1 MQTLWQDLRY
11 GARMLMKQPG
21 FTLIAVLTLALGIGA
36 TTAIFSVVNAVLL
49 QSLPY
54 RDADRLVAVSLN
66 DNDGEFGNT
75 GYATFVD
82 WQARAQSFEQLA
94 LIRSWGGVLTGQGE
108 AEAIRGLRVTP
119 EYFKLLGVAPAL
131 GRDFRS
137 EENHP
142 DTRFVL
148 IISYGLWQRRFNA
161 DPNVVGKPLVFS
173 GQTFTVA
180 GVMPQGFEDL
190 LAAHFYQPAE
200 VWGPLGYDVTE
211 SFACRS
217 CQHLKAFG
225 RLKEGVTLEQART
238 EMNALAVA
246 LKQEHPTEYRVAS
259 AVVVGLQDEFTKGIR
274 PALYLLLIAVNVL
287 LLIAC
292 ANVANLL
299 LARATGR
306 AREMAVRAALGAG
319 RFRIIRQLLLES
331 FLLAGLG
338 AAAGLG
344 LAVWGVDVL
353 MALKP
358 ATLLRLQTVT
368 IDARV
373 LGFAAAV
380 SCLTGVLFGL
390 APAWQASKPDLQLA
404 LKTSDRTVSAGGRL
418 RNIFVVSEI
427 ALALVLLVGAG
438 LLLKSFA
445 HLLNVKP
452 GFETGHLVT
461 MMIPAT
467 GARYEEDEATRQLYR
482 DLVARVSNLPGVEAA
497 GVVSNLPLS
506 GSGDRIAFHLEEKP
520 LPNPVEAPS
529 VERYSITP
537 DYLRAMRIGVL
548 RGRGFTEQDDAQAPL
563 VVLISQSTSQ
573 RFWPNEDPLGKRVRL
588 GGSGGRMRTI
598 VGIVPDVLHHG
609 LEDAP
614 DIQAYVP
621 HAQWVSSSMRL
632 AVRTAAD
639 PVSVLAAIR
648 REVKAIDPNLALS
661 QIFTMEQLVTQ
672 TTGQRRFTLLL
683 AGVFAALSLLLAGL
697 GIYSVM
703 ACAVAQ
709 RTRELGIRMALGA
722 QRGDV
727 LRLVIRQGMRL
738 ALTGTIFGLLAAW
751 GVTRLMKSL
760 LFGVS
765 ATDPLTFALIAATL
779 LSVALL
785 ACWIPARRATK
796 VDPMIALRCE

>member
-1 MQTLWQDLRY
+1 MQTLLQDLRF
-11 GARMLMKQPG
+11 GARMLLKQPG

-54 RDADRLVAVSLN
+54 PQADRLVAVSLN
-66 DNDGEFGNT
+66 DNDGAFGNT

-82 WQARAQSFEQLA
+82 WQARANSFERLA

-108 AEAIRGLRVTP
+108 TEAVRGLRVTP

-131 GRDFRS
+131 GRDFHG
-137 EENHP
+137 EENRP

-148 IISYGLWQRRFNA
+148 VISHGLWQRRFNA

-173 GQTFTVA
+173 GQTYAVV

-190 LAAHFYQPAE
+190 LAANFYQPAE
-200 VWGPLGYDVTE
+200 VWGPLGYDVTQPY
-211 SFACRS
+211 SCRS
-217 CQHLKAFG
+217 CQHLRAFG
-225 RLKEGVTLEQART
+225 RMKDGISLEQARA
-238 EMNALAVA
+238 EMNAIAA
-246 LKQEHPTEYRVAS
+246 TLKLEYPAEYRVAS
-259 AVVVGLQDEFTKGIR
+259 AVVFGLQDQFTKGIR

-299 LARATGR
+299 LARATDR

-331 FLLAGLG
+331 LLLAGLG
-338 AAAGLG
+338 AAVGLM

-368 IDARV
+368 IDGRV
-373 LGFAAAV
+373 LSFAAVV

-390 APAWQASKPDLQLA
+390 APAWQLSKPDLQLA
-404 LKTSDRTVSAGGRL
+404 LKASDRTVSAGSRL
-418 RNIFVVSEI
+418 RNVFVVSEI

-438 LLLKSFA
+438 LLLKSFVQ
-445 HLLNVKP
+445 LLNVKP
-452 GFETGHLVT
+452 GFATGNLIT

-467 GARYEEDEATRQLYR
+467 GTRYNENEAVRQMYR
-482 DLVARVSNLPGVEAA
+482 ELVVRVSKLPGVEAA

-506 GSGDRIAFHLEEKP
+506 GSRDRIGFHIEEKP

-548 RGRGFTEQDDAQAPL
+548 RGRGFTEQDDANAPL
-563 VVLISQSTSQ
+563 VVLISQATAQ

-588 GGSGGRMRTI
+588 GGAGDRWRTI
-598 VGIVPDVLHHG
+598 VGIVPDVLHQG
-609 LEDAP
+609 LEDGP
-614 DIQAYVP
+614 DIQAYEP
-621 HAQWVSSSMRL
+621 HAQWVNSSMRL

-639 PVSVLAAIR
+639 PTSVLAAIR
-648 REVKAIDPNLALS
+648 REVKAIDPNLSLS
-661 QIFTMEQLVTQ
+661 QIFTMEQLVVQ

-697 GIYSVM
+697 GIYSVI
-703 ACAVAQ
+703 ACSVAQ
-709 RTRELGIRMALGA
+709 RTREIGIRMALGA
-722 QRGDV
+722 QMGDV
-727 LRLVIRQGMRL
+727 LRLVIQQGMRL
-738 ALTGTIFGLLAAW
+738 AVLGTSLGLLAAW

-765 ATDPLTFALIAATL
+765 ASDPLTFALISAML
-779 LSVALL
+779 LLVALL
-785 ACWIPARRATK
+785 ACWLPARRATK